1 MGVHDVYYSRRH
13 RLGFPLWE
21 SFSLSPRRLGLFF
34 GAAPSRFFFRRRHH
48 DLSKKTADIVADIV
62 TLGTALDVVTPQPL
76 LACMVAMTLRH

>member
-21 SFSLSPRRLGLFF
+21 SFPPTLDFFF
-34 GAAPSRFFFRRRHH
+34 GARFFFFPPGGCSGGGRH
-48 DLSKKTADIVADIV
+48 LSNKTADIVADIV

-76 LACMVAMTLRH
+76 LACMVAVTLRH